1 MDLETIEKLLQLP
14 RIKVTAAE
22 IGKEEIVIH
31 VSIPEGHH
39 RCPKCGS
46 YSKGVSED
54 TTVRVRDLS
63 IFGKDCYLVIK
74 KGRLHCPCSYRGY
87 EEIEFVDEY
96 QRQTTRFD
104 EFLFRLCDKM
114 TIMDASD
121 LMGVNW
127 KTAYKIDKKT
137 LNALKKGTKT
147 PSVKV
152 IGVDEIAFK
161 KRHKYFT
168 IVYDITE
175 GNGVLFATEDRKANS
190 LEAYYSTLTLK
201 EKECI
206 KVVCMDMWDP
216 FIKATK
222 SHLPHA
228 DIVFDRF
235 HIKKHVNECI
245 DKLRRRLVREADK
258 DTKKVIKNK
267 KWVLLKNPQ
276 NFKDNDYEALEE
288 LKKLNTPLYEAYLL
302 KEEFDQFF
310 ACANEL
316 EGRAFLTTWAAK
328 MSGQLKEAFDR
339 FISMLSGYMY
349 GVLTFFEHRFTNAVA
364 EGLNNKIKVLK
375 RMAYGYRDKEYFK
388 LKIYRRCGYLKKAS
402 LST

>member
-1 MDLETIEKLLQLP
+1 MDLKTIEKLLELP
-14 RIKVTAAE
+14 RIKVTGAE
-22 IGKEEIVIH
+22 IGDEEVVIY
-31 VSIPEGHH
+31 VEIPKGNH

-46 YSKGVSED
+46 CSRGISEE
-54 TTVRVRDLS
+54 TRVRVRDLP

-96 QRQTTRFD
+96 QRQTIRFD
-104 EFLFRLCDKM
+104 EFLFKLCDRM
-114 TIMDASD
+114 TIMDASE

-127 KTAYKIDKKT
+127 KTAYKVDKKT
-137 LNALKKGTKT
+137 LNALKGAMTT
-147 PSVKV
+147 PCVKV
-152 IGVDEIAFK
+152 IGVDEIAFE

-168 IVYDITE
+168 IVYDISE
-175 GNGVLFATEDRKANS
+175 GNGVLFVSEDRKAQS
-190 LEAYYSTLTLK
+190 LELYYSTLSRK
-201 EKECI
+201 EKASI

-235 HIKKHVNECI
+235 HIKKHINECI
-245 DKLRRRLVREADK
+245 DKLRRRMVREAHEDE
-258 DTKKVIKNK
+258 KKVIKNK
-267 KWVLLKNPQ
+267 KWVLLKNPKK
-276 NFKDNDYEALEE
+276 FRDTDLEALEE

-302 KEEFDQFF
+302 KEEFDQFYHCVN
-310 ACANEL
+310 AS
-316 EGRAFLTTWAAK
+316 EGRAFLSAWTQK
-328 MSGQLKEAFDR
+328 MRGELREAFGG
-339 FISMLSGYMY
+339 FISMLSNYMY
-349 GVLTFFEHRFTNAVA
+349 GVMTFFEHRFTNSVA

-388 LKIYRRCGYLKKAS
+388 LKIYRRCGYLKKAT